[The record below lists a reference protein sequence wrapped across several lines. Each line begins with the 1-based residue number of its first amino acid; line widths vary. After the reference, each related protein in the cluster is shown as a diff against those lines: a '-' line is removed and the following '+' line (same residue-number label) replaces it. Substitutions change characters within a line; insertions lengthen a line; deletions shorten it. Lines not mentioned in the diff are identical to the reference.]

1 MEIVHKV
8 IVGIQIA
15 VDEWY
20 TASGAHH
27 GIQPPIGIGIF
38 IGFHFVAKIAL
49 QIGIGIGGEVR
60 SLFFQLVRQL
70 GQEEGR
76 LCLGFLQHI
85 KAVYVSHVGDLTQH
99 LIGEGGEH
107 PPGPA
112 FFLPEHRQQLF
123 AVGGDGE
130 AVFTL
135 LLQPDLHII
144 PGDVPA
150 IFGVQSDV
158 LEGLTAHKDVPVLQH
173 LLGGVL
179 LEVDQLK
186 QLDLVTLR
194 GEDQLMLFAAHTYL
208 EGDLIKDQI
217 QGVLHLGHEFCA
229 TGVILVLVHHL
240 AQFCFHLGK
249 GFPPVLC
256 PLPEARRELRQGN
269 TLPAPVDQLHGV
281 LVVGAGLQC
290 LFKISQSPALLI
302 QIKVGV
308 THAEVPVMIACKV
321 FLMGLEQ
328 SDGLFEHLFAAWLIW
343 VCQIVIGTG

>member
-1 MEIVHKV
+1 MEIVHKI

-15 VDEWY
+15 VDERH
-20 TASGAHH
+20 TAGGTGHY
-27 GIQPPIGIGIF
+27 IQPPIGVRVLF
-38 IGFHFVAKIAL
+38 GFHFVTKVAL
-49 QIGIGIGGEVR
+49 QIGFRVGGELQALLPQFVG
-60 SLFFQLVRQL
+60 QL

-85 KAVYVSHVGDLTQH
+85 KAVYVSHVGDLAQH
-99 LIGEGGEH
+99 LVGEGGEH

-112 FFLPEHRQQLF
+112 FLLPEHRQQLF
-123 AVGGDGE
+123 TVGGDGE

-150 IFGVQSDV
+150 ILGTQTDV
-158 LEGLTAHKDVPVLQH
+158 LEGLTAHQDVPVLQH

-186 QLDLVTLR
+186 QLDLVALR
-194 GEDQLMLFAAHTYL
+194 GEDQLMLFAVEAHL
-208 EGDLIKDQI
+208 EGDFVKRLVQSPF
-217 QGVLHLGHEFCA
+217 HLGHEFCA
-229 TGVILVLVHHL
+229 AGVIFVLIHHL

-256 PLPEARRELRQGN
+256 PLPEALPELRQRN
-269 TLPAPVDQLHGV
+269 TLLAPVDKLFGV
-281 LVVGAGLQC
+281 IVTRADFQC

-302 QIKVGV
+302 QIKVRV
-308 THAEVPVMIACKV
+308 THAEVPVIVVLEV
-321 FLMGLEQ
+321 FLMGL
-328 SDGLFEHLFAAWLIW
+328 
-343 VCQIVIGTG
+343 